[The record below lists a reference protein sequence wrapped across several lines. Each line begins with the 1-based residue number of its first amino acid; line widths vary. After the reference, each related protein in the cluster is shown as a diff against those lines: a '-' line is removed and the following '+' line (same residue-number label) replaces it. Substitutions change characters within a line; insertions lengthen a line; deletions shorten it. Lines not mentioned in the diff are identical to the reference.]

1 MNKKWL
7 ITGAIIVLVIATAL
21 DLKFQGLGYSLLP
34 ESIQELVDKVFQN

>member
-34 ESIQELVDKVFQN
+34 GSVQELADKIFR